1 MNTMEISQILGEN
14 LKRLRTAR
22 NLSLGQLAD
31 RCGVSKVMLSRME
44 RGESNPTVNTLWKIV
59 NGLGVSYSALMERQ
73 TTSTNVVRR
82 DEVPVQSDDNGSYHL
97 ACYFANTP
105 ERGFEIYRDTLDA
118 GATHKTNG
126 HGPGTEEFFCLEQG
140 RLTITVGGQAHTLET
155 GDAISFDASLP
166 HCYEALGDEPA
177 IMMMDITFQPRC
189 SIGCDLTA

>member
-1 MNTMEISQILGEN
+1 MEISQILGQN

-31 RCGVSKVMLSRME
+31 RCGVSKVMLSQME

-73 TTSTNVVRR
+73 NTPTDVVRCGQ
-82 DEVPVQSDDNGSYHL
+82 VPVQSDDGGSYHL

-118 GATHKTNG
+118 GAVHRTNG
-126 HGPGTEEFFCLEQG
+126 HGPGTEEFVCLEHG
-140 RLTITVGGQAHTLET
+140 RLSMTVGDQEHTLEV

-166 HCYEALGDEPA
+166 HSYEALGDQPA
-177 IMMMDITFQPRC
+177 IMVVVNRYPR
-189 SIGCDLTA
+189 G